1 MDKSSFQLIFSHCGG
16 LLKTLC
22 IFSPVEM
29 FRLEINSL
37 PNFKV
42 VQSMFCPQLT
52 GFDYFLAD
60 DRNTRV
66 CWLDISIIVSE

>member
-1 MDKSSFQLIFSHCGG
+1 
-16 LLKTLC
+16 
-22 IFSPVEM
+22 
-29 FRLEINSL
+29 
-37 PNFKV
+37 
-42 VQSMFCPQLT
+42 MFCPQLT